1 MQGHFLSSRRK
12 RPRPAC
18 SFMRRFTAL
27 NENGKRY
34 RDILILV
41 ASITFVICVIL
52 LVFFRTGIIVKAVS
66 VLAAILMPF
75 IFGFVFAYL
84 LRPVALT
91 FEKWIGLL
99 FDRMKIKHRGSIRM
113 ISILLTMVL
122 LLLML
127 GLLVMAI
134 VPGVVSSVTTL
145 VQSLNTYVRQ
155 FEAWLESINA
165 GSENEAGTE
174 MVGLIEQAVQTVTN
188 RLNEWLSKDLLPTLT
203 SQMNKV
209 TASFSSILSII
220 KNFGLGLIISVYLL
234 SGWEKYMAQAKLI
247 AYSVLPGKAAD
258 WLGKEVRFVDR
269 SFSGFISGK
278 IIDSAIIGL
287 ICFAFSMIAGLPYG
301 ILVSVIVGITNIIP
315 FFGPYLGAIPSALL
329 ILTESPWKCLVFVVF
344 IIILQQVD
352 GNVIG
357 PMILGDKVGLSSFWI
372 LFAILFFGALWG
384 LVGMIVGVPIF
395 AVAYDLAARSVGYG
409 LKKKNRTDLLDA
421 YHSAFPDEEKEKP
434 EKK

>member
-1 MQGHFLSSRRK
+1 M
-12 RPRPAC
+12 
-18 SFMRRFTAL
+18 

-34 RDILILV
+34 RDILLLV

-66 VLAAILMPF
+66 SLTAILMPF
-75 IFGFVFAYL
+75 VFGFVFAYL

-99 FDRMKIKHRGSIRM
+99 FDRMKIKRRGSIRM
-113 ISILLTMVL
+113 FSILLTMIL
-122 LLLML
+122 LFIALALLA
-127 GLLVMAI
+127 MAI
-134 VPGVVSSVTTL
+134 VPGVISSVTTL
-145 VQSLNTYVRQ
+145 VHSLNSYVRQ
-155 FEAWLESINA
+155 FEAWLENISA
-165 GSENEAGTE
+165 GSQSETGDEL
-174 MVGLIEQAVQTVTN
+174 VGLIEQAVQTVTN

-203 SQMNKV
+203 SQMNRV
-209 TASFSSILSII
+209 TASFSSIFSII

-234 SGWEKYMAQAKLI
+234 AGWEKFMAQAKLI
-247 AYSVLPGKAAD
+247 AYAILPGKAAD
-258 WLGKEVRFVDR
+258 WLGNEVRFVNR

-287 ICFAFSMIAGLPYG
+287 ICLVFSMIAGLPYG

-329 ILTESPWKCLVFVVF
+329 ILTESPWKCLLFVVF

-352 GNVIG
+352 GNVLG

-384 LVGMIVGVPIF
+384 LAGMIVGVPIF
-395 AVAYDLAARSVGYG
+395 AVAYDLITRSVSYG
-409 LKKKNRTDLLDA
+409 LRKKERTDLLDA
-421 YHSAFPDEEKEKP
+421 YRSSFPPEEKESGRKIQ
-434 EKK
+434 KK

>member
-1 MQGHFLSSRRK
+1 M
-12 RPRPAC
+12 
-18 SFMRRFTAL
+18 

-34 RDILILV
+34 RDILLLV

-66 VLAAILMPF
+66 SLTAILMPF
-75 IFGFVFAYL
+75 VFGFVFAYL

-99 FDRMKIKHRGSIRM
+99 FDRMKIKRRGSIRM
-113 ISILLTMVL
+113 FSILLTMIL
-122 LLLML
+122 LFIALALLA
-127 GLLVMAI
+127 MAI
-134 VPGVVSSVTTL
+134 VPGIISSVTTL
-145 VQSLNTYVRQ
+145 VQSLNSYVRQ
-155 FEAWLESINA
+155 FEAWLENISA
-165 GSENEAGTE
+165 GSQSETGDEL
-174 MVGLIEQAVQTVTN
+174 VGLIEQAVQTVTN

-203 SQMNKV
+203 SQMNRV
-209 TASFSSILSII
+209 TASFSSIFSII

-234 SGWEKYMAQAKLI
+234 AGWEKFMAQAKLI
-247 AYSVLPGKAAD
+247 AYAILPGKAAD
-258 WLGKEVRFVDR
+258 WLGNEVRFVNR

-287 ICFAFSMIAGLPYG
+287 ICLVFSMIAGLPYG

-329 ILTESPWKCLVFVVF
+329 ILTESPWKCLLFVAF

-352 GNVIG
+352 GNVLG

-384 LVGMIVGVPIF
+384 LAGMIVGVPIF
-395 AVAYDLAARSVGYG
+395 AVAYDLITRSVSYG
-409 LKKKNRTDLLDA
+409 LRKKERTDLLDA
-421 YHSAFPDEEKEKP
+421 YRSSFPPEEKEGGRKAA
-434 EKK
+434 KK

>member
-1 MQGHFLSSRRK
+1 M
-12 RPRPAC
+12 
-18 SFMRRFTAL
+18 

-34 RDILILV
+34 RDILLLV

-52 LVFFRTGIIVKAVS
+52 LVFFRTGIIIGAVS
-66 VLAAILMPF
+66 ALAAILMPF
-75 IFGFVFAYL
+75 VFGFVFAYL
-84 LRPVALT
+84 LRPVSLT
-91 FEKWIGLL
+91 FEKWIGLA
-99 FDRMKIKHRGSIRM
+99 FDRLKIRRRRSVRM

-122 LLLML
+122 LLLL
-127 GLLVMAI
+127 LALLVMAV
-134 VPGVVSSVTTL
+134 VPGIVSSVTTL
-145 VQSLNTYVRQ
+145 IQSLNTYVRQ
-155 FEAWLESINA
+155 FEAWLEKINA
-165 GSENEAGTE
+165 GSDSEAGTE

-203 SQMNKV
+203 SQMNRV

-234 SGWEKYMAQAKLI
+234 SGWEKYMAQGKLI
-247 AYSVLPGKAAD
+247 VYSLLPGKAAD
-258 WLGKEVRFVDR
+258 WLGDEVRFVNR

-287 ICFAFSMIAGLPYG
+287 ICFVFSMIVGLPYG
-301 ILVSVIVGITNIIP
+301 ILVSVIVGITNVIP

-384 LVGMIVGVPIF
+384 LAGMIVGVPIF
-395 AVAYDLAARSVGYG
+395 AVAYDLITRSVSYG
-409 LKKKNRTDLLDA
+409 LRKKNRTDLLAA
-421 YHSAFPDEEKEKP
+421 YREDFPPEVKEGGKKKP
-434 EKK
+434 EKA

>member
-1 MQGHFLSSRRK
+1 M
-12 RPRPAC
+12 
-18 SFMRRFTAL
+18 

-34 RDILILV
+34 RDILLLV

-66 VLAAILMPF
+66 SLTAILMPF
-75 IFGFVFAYL
+75 VFGFVFAYL

-99 FDRMKIKHRGSIRM
+99 FDRMKIKRRGSIRM
-113 ISILLTMVL
+113 FSILLTMIL
-122 LLLML
+122 LFIALALLA
-127 GLLVMAI
+127 MAI
-134 VPGVVSSVTTL
+134 VPGIISSVTTL
-145 VQSLNTYVRQ
+145 VQSLNSYVRQ
-155 FEAWLESINA
+155 FEAWLENISA
-165 GSENEAGTE
+165 GSQSETGDEL
-174 MVGLIEQAVQTVTN
+174 VGLIEQAVQTVTN

-203 SQMNKV
+203 SQMNRV
-209 TASFSSILSII
+209 TASFSSIFSII

-234 SGWEKYMAQAKLI
+234 AGWEKFMAQAKLI
-247 AYSVLPGKAAD
+247 AYAILPGKAAD
-258 WLGKEVRFVDR
+258 WLGNEVRFVNR

-287 ICFAFSMIAGLPYG
+287 ICFVFSMIAGLPYG

-329 ILTESPWKCLVFVVF
+329 ILTESPWKCLVFVIF

-352 GNVIG
+352 GNVLG

-384 LVGMIVGVPIF
+384 LAGMIVGVPIF
-395 AVAYDLAARSVGYG
+395 AVAYDLITRSVSYG
-409 LKKKNRTDLLDA
+409 LRKKERTDLLDA
-421 YHSAFPDEEKEKP
+421 YRSSFPPEEKESGRKIQ
-434 EKK
+434 KK